1 MIFRGQEIVA
11 RGMIELYFDSI
22 PEDILA
28 YMLKK
33 QPVLLESNKII
44 FRYFEGVRK
53 YVDKKCNT
61 NKITK
66 QERDFSRSKKS
77 LCKKYGIK

>member
-1 MIFRGQEIVA
+1 MG
-11 RGMIELYFDSI
+11 LYFDSI
-22 PEDILA
+22 PEDVLI

-44 FRYFEGVRK
+44 FRYFNEVRK

-61 NKITK
+61 SKITEQK
-66 QERDFSRSKKS
+66 REFRRIKKS
-77 LCKKYGIK
+77 FCKKHNIK

>member
-1 MIFRGQEIVA
+1 MIG
-11 RGMIELYFDSI
+11 LYFDSI
-22 PEDILA
+22 PEDILG
-28 YMLKK
+28 YMLRKRPLLLK
-33 QPVLLESNKII
+33 QNEII
-44 FRYFEGVRK
+44 FRYFNEVRK